1 MAWGTQI
8 GGIAT
13 LLGGGRAPLA
23 LGMLHEATGQG
34 FSFAEWTLAALP
46 VVAALLV
53 VGWFI
58 LSWFFPIDIEDVRRA
73 DAVIAEKAMR
83 MGRPS
88 ARERAIGFIMLGT
101 LAAWIVGGEEFGLA
115 TIALSAVVLI
125 FAAGLLTWSDI
136 EQYVNWGVL
145 LMYGGAIA
153 LGSAINHSG
162 AAVWIASKTV
172 SHWAQ
177 TPGGVVA
184 ILSGFGIVLTEAM
197 SHSAVVALL
206 MPVALGIAT
215 QYGMDPRVMAPVVAL
230 PSGLAFTLPVGTPG
244 NAIAYSSGY
253 LRLRDML
260 VPGSLMV
267 FVAWVVFNLA
277 VRFYWP
283 LIGLSLVAPPAAG

>member
-1 MAWGTQI
+1 
-8 GGIAT
+8 
-13 LLGGGRAPLA
+13 
-23 LGMLHEATGQG
+23 
-34 FSFAEWTLAALP
+34 
-46 VVAALLV
+46 
-53 VGWFI
+53 
-58 LSWFFPIDIEDVRRA
+58 
-73 DAVIAEKAMR
+73 VIAEKAMR

-88 ARERAIGFIMLGT
+88 VRERSIGFIMLGT

-125 FAAGLLTWSDI
+125 FAAGLLTWRDI

-153 LGSAINHSG
+153 LGSAVNHSG
-162 AAVWIASKTV
+162 AALWIAGITV
-172 SHWAQ
+172 SHWAR
-177 TPGGVVA
+177 TPTGVVA
-184 ILSGFGIVLTEAM
+184 ILSAFGIVLTEAM

-260 VPGSLMV
+260 IPGSLMV

-283 LIGLSLVAPPAAG
+283 MIGLVLTTAPAAG